1 MDGFLIFLQSIRW
14 QDVVDITLNSYILFR
29 CYVIFRITNA
39 FRILIG
45 LALLW
50 IFQRLAVSIGLIV
63 TSWVIQ
69 GITAV
74 AALIIIVVF
83 RNEIRSV
90 FQVKNIKTLFWGLP
104 QQSFHTPVQ
113 IIADSVMDLARKR
126 IGALIVFPG
135 KEDIN
140 EKIQNGILWDGAI
153 SKEMITSIFWED
165 NPVHDGAIIIEGDR
179 IHEVGVILPLSHR
192 QELPSYYGTRH
203 RAAVGLAEST
213 DSLVVV
219 VSEER
224 GTIQIVKGSVIMPVL
239 KKDDLEKHLQQHLGL
254 VVKDPSGQ
262 KKEKTELRIAA
273 MVSVILITSVWLTIT
288 RGLDSLVTF
297 EIPIEYMNRNPG
309 MEILDASVNSIK
321 IQLGGSG
328 PLMRVLRPDHVRV
341 KIDLGKSVV
350 GQNIYTITNENISL
364 PPGIILKSFDPA
376 VVDVTLDV
384 PDKKDLPVQ
393 VDWTGKLPENLR
405 MEKITI
411 EPIVVQIIGGR
422 QLLKNITTV
431 YTEKIPLE
439 SIQSSRTIIVNLA
452 LSPASLKVAPG
463 FKDKITV
470 ECTVKNLTQNGQ

>member
-14 QDVVDITLNSYILFR
+14 QDIVDITLNSYILFR

-39 FRILIG
+39 FRILVG
-45 LALLW
+45 LAFLW
-50 IFQRLAVSIGLIV
+50 IFQRIAVAMGLIV

-90 FQVKNIKTLFWGLP
+90 LQIKNIKMLFWGFP
-104 QQSFHTPVQ
+104 QQSFLTPIQ
-113 IIADSVMDLARKR
+113 IIADSVMDLSRKR

-135 KEDIN
+135 REDIT

-165 NPVHDGAIIIEGDR
+165 NPVHDGAVIVEGDR
-179 IHEVGVILPLSHR
+179 IREVGVILPLSHR
-192 QELPSYYGTRH
+192 HEVPSHYGTRH
-203 RAAVGLAEST
+203 RAAMGLAEST

-224 GTIQIVKGSVIMPVL
+224 GTVQVVKGSSLTPVF
-239 KKDDLEKHLQQHLGL
+239 KRDDLEQQLEQHLGL
-254 VVKDPSGQ
+254 KVKDQ
-262 KKEKTELRIAA
+262 TIRKKEKREIGIAA
-273 MVSVILITSVWLTIT
+273 IVSLVLITSIWLSIT

-309 MEILDASVNSIK
+309 MEIMDASVNSVK

-328 PLMRVLRPDHVRV
+328 PLMRTIRPDHVRV
-341 KIDLGKSVV
+341 KIDLGKSVA
-350 GQNIYTITNENISL
+350 GQNIYTITHENISL
-364 PPGIILKSFDPA
+364 PPGIVIKSFEPS
-376 VVDVTLDV
+376 VVDVSLDV
-384 PDKKDLPVQ
+384 LDKKDMPVQ

-405 MEKITI
+405 MEKVKID
-411 EPIVVQIIGGR
+411 PSFVQIIGGR
-422 QLLKNITTV
+422 QLLKNITTA

-439 SIQSSRTIIVNLA
+439 SIRSSRTITVNLA

-470 ECTVKNLTQNGQ
+470 DCTVRDIPKNGQ

>member
-224 GTIQIVKGSVIMPVL
+224 GTIQIVKGSAIMPVL

-262 KKEKTELRIAA
+262 KKEKTEIRIAA
-273 MVSVILITSVWLTIT
+273 VVAVILITSVWLSIT

-328 PLMRVLRPDHVRV
+328 PLMRTLRPDHVRV

-393 VDWTGKLPENLR
+393 VDWIGKLPENLR
-405 MEKITI
+405 MEKVTI
-411 EPIVVQIIGGR
+411 EPSVVQIIGGR

-452 LSPASLKVAPG
+452 LSPASLKVAPA

-470 ECTVKNLTQNGQ
+470 ECTVKNLTQTGQ

>member
-1 MDGFLIFLQSIRW
+1 MDSFLIFLQSIRW

-29 CYVIFRITNA
+29 FYVIFRITNA
-39 FRILIG
+39 FRILVG
-45 LALLW
+45 LAFLW

-74 AALIIIVVF
+74 AALVIIVVF

-90 FQVKNIKTLFWGLP
+90 FQIRKIKTLFWGLP
-104 QQSFHTPVQ
+104 QKPFHTPIQ

-135 KEDIN
+135 KEDIK
-140 EKIQNGILWDGAI
+140 EMVQNGILWDGVI

-179 IHEVGVILPLSHR
+179 IHEVGVILPLSHN

-213 DSLVVV
+213 DSLIVV

-224 GTIQIVKGSVIMPVL
+224 GTVQVVKGSTITPVL
-239 KKDDLEKHLQQHLGL
+239 KKDGLEKYLQQHLGL
-254 VVKDPSGQ
+254 DIKDPSIQ
-262 KKEKTELRIAA
+262 KKEKIEIRIAA
-273 MVSVILITSVWLTIT
+273 MVAVILITSVWLTIA
-288 RGLDSLVTF
+288 RGLDTLVTF

-328 PLMRVLRPDHVRV
+328 PLIRTLRPDQLRV
-341 KIDLGKSVV
+341 KIDLGKSVS
-350 GQNIYTITNENISL
+350 GQNIHTVTNENISL
-364 PPGIILKSFDPA
+364 PPGIFIKSFYPA

-384 PDKKDLPVQ
+384 LDKKDLPVQ
-393 VDWTGKLPENLR
+393 VDWTGKLPDNMR
-405 MEKITI
+405 MEKVTI
-411 EPIVVQIIGGR
+411 EPSVVQIIGGK
-422 QLLKNITTV
+422 QLLKNITTI

-439 SIQSSRTIIVNLA
+439 SIQSSRTIVVNLA
-452 LSPASLKVAPG
+452 LSPASLKMAPG
-463 FKDKITV
+463 FKEKITV
-470 ECTVKNLTQNGQ
+470 ECSVKELPKNGL

>member
-1 MDGFLIFLQSIRW
+1 M
-14 QDVVDITLNSYILFR
+14 
-29 CYVIFRITNA
+29 
-39 FRILIG
+39 
-45 LALLW
+45 
-50 IFQRLAVSIGLIV
+50 
-63 TSWVIQ
+63 
-69 GITAV
+69 
-74 AALIIIVVF
+74 
-83 RNEIRSV
+83 E
-90 FQVKNIKTLFWGLP
+90 P
-104 QQSFHTPVQ
+104 
-113 IIADSVMDLARKR
+113 
-126 IGALIVFPG
+126 
-135 KEDIN
+135 
-140 EKIQNGILWDGAI
+140 
-153 SKEMITSIFWED
+153 
-165 NPVHDGAIIIEGDR
+165 IIIEGDR

-213 DSLVVV
+213 DSLIVV

-224 GTIQIVKGSVIMPVL
+224 GTVQVVKGATITPVL

-262 KKEKTELRIAA
+262 KKEKIEIRIAA
-273 MVSVILITSVWLTIT
+273 MVAVILITSVWLTIT

-328 PLMRVLRPDHVRV
+328 PLMRALRPDHVRV
-341 KIDLGKSVV
+341 KIDLAKSVV
-350 GQNIYTITNENISL
+350 GQNIYSITDENISL
-364 PPGIILKSFDPA
+364 PPGIVIKSFNPA

-405 MEKITI
+405 MEKVTI
-411 EPIVVQIIGGR
+411 EPSIVQIIGGR

-439 SIQSSRTIIVNLA
+439 SIQSSRTVIVNLA

-463 FKDKITV
+463 FKEKITV
-470 ECTVKNLTQNGQ
+470 ECSVKDLSKAR

>member
-50 IFQRLAVSIGLIV
+50 IFQRVAVSIGLIV

-90 FQVKNIKTLFWGLP
+90 FQIKNIKTLFWGLP
-104 QQSFHTPVQ
+104 QQPFHTPVQ
-113 IIADSVMDLARKR
+113 IIADSVMDLSRKR

-213 DSLVVV
+213 DSLIVV

-224 GTIQIVKGSVIMPVL
+224 GTIQVVKDSAITPVL
-239 KKDDLEKHLQQHLGL
+239 KKDDLEKHLQLHLGL

-262 KKEKTELRIAA
+262 KKEKNELRIAA
-273 MVSVILITSVWLTIT
+273 LISVILITSVWLSIT
-288 RGLDSLVTF
+288 RGMDSLVTF

-309 MEILDASVNSIK
+309 MEILDASVSSVK

-328 PLMRVLRPDHVRV
+328 PLMRTLRPDHVRV

-405 MEKITI
+405 MEKVEI
-411 EPIVVQIIGGR
+411 EPSIVQIIGGR

-452 LSPASLKVAPG
+452 LNPASLKVAPG

-470 ECTVKNLTQNGQ
+470 ECTVKDLPKNGQ

>member
-1 MDGFLIFLQSIRW
+1 MDGFLIFLKSVRW
-14 QDVVDITLNSYILFR
+14 QDVVDITLCSYILFR

-50 IFQRLAVSIGLIV
+50 IFQRIAISIGLIV

-90 FQVKNIKTLFWGLP
+90 LQVKNIKTLFWGLP
-104 QQSFHTPVQ
+104 QQPFHAPIQ
-113 IIADSVMDLARKR
+113 IIADSVMDMARKR

-135 KEDIN
+135 REDIN

-192 QELPSYYGTRH
+192 QELPSYFGTRH

-213 DSLVVV
+213 DSLIVV

-224 GTIQIVKGSVIMPVL
+224 GTVQVVKDSTITPVL
-239 KKDDLEKHLQQHLGL
+239 KKDDLEKLLQQHLGL
-254 VVKDPSGQ
+254 VVKDPSSQ
-262 KKEKTELRIAA
+262 KKEKIEICIAA
-273 MVSVILITSVWLTIT
+273 IVSVVLITSVWLSIA
-288 RGLDSLVTF
+288 RGLDTLVTF
-297 EIPIEYMNRNPG
+297 EVPIEYMNRNPG
-309 MEILDASVNSIK
+309 MEIMDASVNSIK

-328 PLMRVLRPDHVRV
+328 PLMRALRPDHVRV
-341 KIDLGKSVV
+341 KIDLSKSVV

-364 PPGIILKSFDPA
+364 PPGITIKSFDPA
-376 VVDVTLDV
+376 IVDVTLDV
-384 PDKKDLPVQ
+384 LDKKDLPVQ

-405 MEKITI
+405 MEKVKI
-411 EPIVVQIIGGR
+411 EPSIVQIIGGR
-422 QLLKNITTV
+422 QILKNITTL

-439 SIQSSRTIIVNLA
+439 SIQSSRTIVVNLA
-452 LSPASLKVAPG
+452 LNPASLKVAPG
-463 FKDKITV
+463 YKDKITV
-470 ECTVKNLTQNGQ
+470 ECTVKEQPKIGQ

>member
-14 QDVVDITLNSYILFR
+14 QDVVDIILNSYILFR

-45 LALLW
+45 LAFLW
-50 IFQRLAVSIGLIV
+50 IFQRIAVSIGLIV

-74 AALIIIVVF
+74 ATLIIIVVF

-90 FQVKNIKTLFWGLP
+90 LQVKNIKTLFWGLP
-104 QQSFHTPVQ
+104 QQPFHTPIQ
-113 IIADSVMDLARKR
+113 IIADSVMDMARKR

-135 KEDIN
+135 REDIN

-165 NPVHDGAIIIEGDR
+165 NPVHDGAIIIEDDR

-192 QELPSYYGTRH
+192 HELPSYYGTRH

-213 DSLVVV
+213 DALIVV

-224 GTIQIVKGSVIMPVL
+224 GTVQVVKGATITPVL
-239 KKDDLEKHLQQHLGL
+239 KKDALEKQLQQHLGL
-254 VVKDPSGQ
+254 VDKDPARK
-262 KKEKTELRIAA
+262 KKEKIEICIAA
-273 MVSVILITSVWLTIT
+273 VVSFILITSIWLSIT
-288 RGLDSLVTF
+288 RGLDTLVTF
-297 EIPIEYMNRNPG
+297 EVPIEYMNRNPS
-309 MEILDASVNSIK
+309 MEIMDASVNSVK

-328 PLMRVLRPDHVRV
+328 PLMRALRPDHVRV
-341 KIDLGKSVV
+341 KIDLGQSVV
-350 GQNIYTITNENISL
+350 GKNIFTITNENISL
-364 PPGIILKSFDPA
+364 PPGITIKSFDPA

-384 PDKKDLPVQ
+384 LDKKDLPVQ

-405 MEKITI
+405 MEKVKIDPSI
-411 EPIVVQIIGGR
+411 VQIIGGR
-422 QLLKNITTV
+422 QILKNITTI

-439 SIQSSRTIIVNLA
+439 SIRSSRTIVVNLA
-452 LSPASLKVAPG
+452 LIPASLKVAPG

-470 ECTVKNLTQNGQ
+470 ECTVKEQSKNSP